1 MVSPDKIAVCLS
13 CGNEWEVRT
22 AGTGKKRKCPLCGK
36 YKVIMKSE
44 VKEDGSKPDSTDPVD
59 GAPAN
64 VPVAATHPDRGVDDP
79 AVNGMGEKRGR
90 KEETSPTS
98 PTSPETSP
106 RSPVTSPDFSSG
118 EKGEEKTETAGSG
131 IITYAA
137 LLLLAVGAGW
147 FLVGL
152 FRRRR
157 APPVDK
163 SAEVERIN
171 QRVPAFP
178 GF

>member
-1 MVSPDKIAVCLS
+1 MVSPDKIAVCQS
-13 CGNEWEVRT
+13 CGNEWEVKT
-22 AGTGKKRKCPLCGK
+22 AGIGKKRKCPLCGK
-36 YKVIMKSE
+36 YKVKMKSE
-44 VKEDGSKPDSTDPVD
+44 MKTDEKPPETTP
-59 GAPAN
+59 PEEEK
-64 VPVAATHPDRGVDDP
+64 T
-79 AVNGMGEKRGR
+79 GEQEENEGEVEEKSRR
-90 KEETSPTS
+90 KEENSP
-98 PTSPETSP
+98 TSP
-106 RSPVTSPDFSSG
+106 RSPVTSPFSPE
-118 EKGEEKTETAGSG
+118 EKSGEEKTETAGSG

-171 QRVPAFP
+171 HRVPAFP

>member
-1 MVSPDKIAVCLS
+1 MVSPDKVAVCLS
-13 CGNEWEVRT
+13 CGNEWEVRK
-22 AGTGKKRKCPLCGK
+22 AGVGTKRKCPLCGK
-36 YKVIMKSE
+36 YKVKMKSE
-44 VKEDGSKPDSTDPVD
+44 VKADGSKPDSTDPVD
-59 GAPAN
+59 SSPGN
-64 VPVAATHPDRGVDDP
+64 VPVPADTEDSGMDDATPD
-79 AVNGMGEKRGR
+79 GMGEKSRR
-90 KEETSPTS
+90 KEENS

-106 RSPVTSPDFSSG
+106 RSPVTSPFSPE
-118 EKGEEKTETAGSG
+118 EKSGEEKTETAGSG

-171 QRVPAFP
+171 HRVPAFP